1 MCGIYFSFDY
11 DSSLEKNNWKNIQ
24 HRGPDNS
31 ISLLYDS
38 HFFGFHRLAL
48 QDTSNRGDQPF
59 FIQDI
64 ILLCNGE
71 IYNHKQ
77 LKKKYQIETI
87 GNSDCEIIL
96 HLYKKIGIELLL
108 KEISGYYA
116 FILFDT
122 IKKTYFIARDPNGL
136 RPLYFGKKKTNHQYI
151 FCSEI
156 KGLYSSC
163 FPESIQIF
171 PSGYFLTNNNSF
183 ISFHDYFPIPV
194 EPFRSSSLSELHDK
208 FYYLFINAVQ
218 KRLTM
223 ERDFGVLLSGGLD
236 SSLIAAVI
244 QSISEKPIKTFSIGL
259 KNSPDLIHA
268 KKVATFIQSDHTE
281 VIVSEEEM
289 LNSMEQVIYHLET
302 FDITTIRA
310 SIPMFL
316 LSKYISEH
324 TDIKVIFSGEGS
336 DEISGGYLYFHQYP
350 SEYEFHMECCRLV
363 KDLCFFDS
371 LRSDKSTSGNGL
383 EVRCPFLDKELV
395 QFYLTLPIKYRVPHN
410 RIEKWFIRKSFEDK
424 LLLPHDILW
433 RKKEA
438 FSDGVST
445 PQNSWFQ
452 IIQNFL
458 QTTKTSLSEKEHYK
472 NIFLKFFPGCYT
484 ISPYYWMPKWNNHV
498 SDPSARLL

>member
-183 ISFHDYFPIPV
+183 ISFHDY
-194 EPFRSSSLSELHDK
+194 
-208 FYYLFINAVQ
+208 
-218 KRLTM
+218 
-223 ERDFGVLLSGGLD
+223 
-236 SSLIAAVI
+236 
-244 QSISEKPIKTFSIGL
+244 L
-259 KNSPDLIHA
+259 K
-268 KKVATFIQSDHTE
+268 
-281 VIVSEEEM
+281 
-289 LNSMEQVIYHLET
+289 
-302 FDITTIRA
+302 IT
-310 SIPMFL
+310 
-316 LSKYISEH
+316 
-324 TDIKVIFSGEGS
+324 
-336 DEISGGYLYFHQYP
+336 
-350 SEYEFHMECCRLV
+350 
-363 KDLCFFDS
+363 
-371 LRSDKSTSGNGL
+371 
-383 EVRCPFLDKELV
+383 
-395 QFYLTLPIKYRVPHN
+395 
-410 RIEKWFIRKSFEDK
+410 
-424 LLLPHDILW
+424 IL
-433 RKKEA
+433 
-438 FSDGVST
+438 
-445 PQNSWFQ
+445 
-452 IIQNFL
+452 
-458 QTTKTSLSEKEHYK
+458 
-472 NIFLKFFPGCYT
+472 
-484 ISPYYWMPKWNNHV
+484 
-498 SDPSARLL
+498 